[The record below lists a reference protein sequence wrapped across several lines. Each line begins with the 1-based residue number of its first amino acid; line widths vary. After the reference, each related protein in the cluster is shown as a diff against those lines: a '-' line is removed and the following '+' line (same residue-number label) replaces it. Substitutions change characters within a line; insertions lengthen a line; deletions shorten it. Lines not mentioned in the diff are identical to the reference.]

1 MTTANED
8 GRHTTRGA
16 TSVDRQGFPLPGEP
30 GADPAGDPVG
40 GRTTQRK
47 RDEKGRSPVQSFGP
61 KCDRL
66 LRLRE
71 LPETEALVLPLFPVT
86 AIDIG
91 EASAA
96 TPFETLRLRYA
107 DLLAR
112 HHPDLAAEV
121 TAACGPAPWIV
132 RSSGLEDTADQI
144 NAGGYDSVICDDAAA
159 LPDCVA
165 KVALSGLHEH
175 ALRQQALTSGAPRTG
190 AIPCFVQPLLDVAVA
205 PAVEPDQAPWFDTGM
220 LDHLDRIAAALAS
233 RLGFDAIDCEWG
245 IATDS
250 GFVSATTISTR
261 DPAIMNSAHTF
272 GFGFAAAQT
281 AEGVATATALR
292 PAASDL
298 WLWRGKSLRRAAVL
312 GLHLLQARPA
322 QFEPAHRD
330 VDLLTDASF
339 DALRGGFEKIEA
351 TLLIQGARS
360 MGACIVAPSLA
371 AAWRHYL
378 DIRDTERAAIA
389 MAIVDEGSAE
399 EHAGIMFRQ
408 QRVHC
413 LIGDTSQVPPG
424 ARTAVFERGQCFF
437 GDDAMLRLVQTRT
450 VRLLTIPAD
459 CFVPR
464 VSGGGDQHSDDQGS
478 DDQGSNNQH
487 GEAQGDAWRR
497 ALAALPLAEETR
509 TAIAHRSEYPVA
521 QCWIEGSDG
530 HVRSP
535 SAFADRLASASPV
548 DAGAGD
554 GAVDAYVDGYVAAYV
569 AAHALSAGER
579 SAAALPTLSRLPVDL
594 APLLRQRDLRI
605 PLALLGC
612 ETESRWI
619 PDASLASILSRAS
632 AFAEAGDRRAAR
644 LVLEGT
650 LRLSWET
657 GLLPVHADEERAGY
671 VQIVA
676 DAYAGGVAPDVVDA
690 IAALGFPPAVFA
702 AVVRAVAS
710 QPDNLEIVLSLHR
723 QIVRF
728 RGAAAASRAAEE
740 GDALN
745 AVYAEFRR
753 AFAENTGVVEVV
765 HGGLIELYDAT
776 LKTLLTTL
784 VSEPDDGIHARY
796 LQLLRAWVDFARP
809 SAADDRDRA
818 VLDRFDAWLQTW
830 MQSPTPS
837 DFSIEDRN
845 WKIEFEEI
853 VASDDDSPA
862 YANAHVVHNLIHQW
876 LLAGNA
882 IPASILPSR
891 IRRLQAFCSTFSSRS
906 TKVLRFER
914 GLFEIEIPMG
924 THKASFVFTPRAISV
939 EWSEPPDCPDDEIA
953 RLLAF
958 EVALERYREW
968 MYESLRVRSEKVIGT
983 WTLYARIAA
992 PEPDG
997 WRWEDFG
1004 GVVAAVRFLF
1014 DSSYDF
1020 SYVANEA
1027 VDGFPQRLRDPVWK
1041 SIFGIFIAYRS
1052 VLEDGMQYVPL
1063 HTHPMSSTISSIAQM
1078 GAVRGMFLRCHR
1090 RGFAASC
1097 EFVAHY
1103 AGWLDASADSARWG
1117 RRYEMLR
1124 QACFFIA
1131 AAWPREALDMLASA
1145 ERFHIGHDLIAACLF
1160 RRADL
1165 HDALRASL
1173 RSAPPSLD
1181 GLHGLIARHAP
1192 ECVVHADADPAFVRA
1207 LVDMP
1212 SGFRRAKHVLLA
1224 HAGGLLDEP
1233 ALERLVRD
1241 MDTVPI
1247 AADPDQERRIAR
1259 AIDAIGPRY
1268 RFPLE
1273 KGVDWATI
1281 DAWRARH
1288 DEGDV
1293 QPQR

>member
-1 MTTANED
+1 
-8 GRHTTRGA
+8 
-16 TSVDRQGFPLPGEP
+16 
-30 GADPAGDPVG
+30 
-40 GRTTQRK
+40 
-47 RDEKGRSPVQSFGP
+47 
-61 KCDRL
+61 
-66 LRLRE
+66 LRE
-71 LPETEALVLPLFPVT
+71 LPETEALVLPLFPVA

-91 EASAA
+91 EERAEERAG
-96 TPFETLRLRYA
+96 TPFETLCLRYA
-107 DLLAR
+107 ELLLQQ
-112 HHPDLAAEV
+112 HPDLAAEV

-132 RSSGLEDTADQI
+132 RSSGIEDTADQI

-159 LPDCVA
+159 LPECVA

-175 ALRQQALTSGAPRTG
+175 ALRQQALTSGAQRPG

-205 PAVEPDQAPWFDTGM
+205 PAVEPDQAPWFDNGM
-220 LDHLDRIAAALAS
+220 LDRLDRIAADLAS

-245 IATDS
+245 IATDC
-250 GFVSATTISTR
+250 GFVSATTIATR
-261 DPAIMNSAHTF
+261 DAATMNSAHTF

-330 VDLLTDASF
+330 VDLLTEASF
-339 DALRGGFEKIEA
+339 DALRGGFEHIDA

-378 DIRDTERAAIA
+378 DIRDSERAAIA

-437 GDDAMLRLVQTRT
+437 GDETMLRFVQTQT
-450 VRLLTIPAD
+450 VRLLTLAAD
-459 CFVPR
+459 CFVPCM
-464 VSGGGDQHSDDQGS
+464 SGDRDPGS
-478 DDQGSNNQH
+478 D
-487 GEAQGDAWRR
+487 AQGDAWRR
-497 ALAALPLAEETR
+497 ALAALPLADDTR
-509 TAIAHRSEYPVA
+509 SAILHRSEYPVA
-521 QCWIEGSDG
+521 QCWIEDADG

-535 SAFADRLASASPV
+535 SAFADRLASSGPAH
-548 DAGAGD
+548 AGAGS
-554 GAVDAYVDGYVAAYV
+554 GDGYVAAYV
-569 AAHALSAGER
+569 AAQALSAGE
-579 SAAALPTLSRLPVDL
+579 SAAATLPALSRLPVDI

-644 LVLEGT
+644 LVLEGI
-650 LRLSWET
+650 LRLSRET
-657 GLLPVHADEERAGY
+657 ALLPVHTDEERAGY

-676 DAYAGGVAPDVVDA
+676 DAYAGGVSPDVIDA

-702 AVVRAVAS
+702 AVVRSLAS
-710 QPDNLEIVLSLHR
+710 QPDDLATVLRLHR

-728 RGAAAASRAAEE
+728 RGAAAAPQAAES
-740 GDALN
+740 GYALN
-745 AVYAEFRR
+745 TVYAEFRR
-753 AFAENTGVVEVV
+753 AFAETVGVVEVV

-776 LKTLLTTL
+776 LKAMLTTL
-784 VSEPDDGIHARY
+784 VSEPDDALHARY

-809 SAADDRDRA
+809 SAADDRERA

-830 MQSPTPS
+830 AQSPTPT

-853 VASDDDSPA
+853 VAADDASPA

-882 IPASILPSR
+882 IPASILPCR

-968 MYESLRVRSEKVIGT
+968 MYPSLRVRSEKVIGT

-1004 GVVAAVRFLF
+1004 DVVAAVRFLF

-1020 SYVANEA
+1020 SYVANDA

-1041 SIFGIFIAYRS
+1041 SIFAIFIAYRS
-1052 VLEDGMQYVPL
+1052 VLEDGLQYVPL

-1097 EFVAHY
+1097 AFVAHY
-1103 AGWLDASADSARWG
+1103 AAWLDSSADSARWG

-1131 AAWPREALDMLASA
+1131 AAWPREALEMLASA
-1145 ERFHIGHDLIAACLF
+1145 DRFHIGHDLIAACLF

-1173 RSAPPSLD
+1173 GKGPPSLD
-1181 GLHGLIARHAP
+1181 GLHGLVARHAP
-1192 ECVVHADADPAFVRA
+1192 ECVVHADADPGFIRA
-1207 LVDMP
+1207 LVETP
-1212 SGFRRAKHVLLA
+1212 SGFRRAKHVLLT
-1224 HAGGLLDEP
+1224 HAAGLLDDA
-1233 ALERLVRD
+1233 ALERLIRD

-1247 AADPDQERRIAR
+1247 AADPGQERRIAR
-1259 AIDAIGPRY
+1259 AIDATGPRY
-1268 RFPLE
+1268 RFALE

-1288 DEGDV
+1288 DRGDA
-1293 QPQR
+1293 QPDR

>member
-16 TSVDRQGFPLPGEP
+16 TSADRQGFPLSGEP
-30 GADPAGDPVG
+30 GADPAGDPAG
-40 GRTTQRK
+40 GGPTRRAH
-47 RDEKGRSPVQSFGP
+47 DEKGRSSVQSFGP

-71 LPETEALVLPLFPVT
+71 LPETEALVLPLFPVA
-86 AIDIG
+86 AIEIG
-91 EASAA
+91 EESTG
-96 TPFETLRLRYA
+96 TPFETRCLRYA
-107 DLLAR
+107 DLLVR
-112 HHPDLAAEV
+112 DHPDLAAEV

-132 RSSGLEDTADQI
+132 RSSGIEDTADQI

-159 LPDCVA
+159 LPECVA
-165 KVALSGLHEH
+165 KVALSGSHEH
-175 ALRQQALTSGAPRTG
+175 ALRQQALTSGAQRPG

-205 PAVEPDQAPWFDTGM
+205 PAIEPDQAPWFDNGL
-220 LDHLDRIAAALAS
+220 LDRLDRIAADLAS

-245 IATDS
+245 IATDC

-261 DPAIMNSAHTF
+261 DSATMNAAHTF

-281 AEGVATATALR
+281 AEGAATATALR

-298 WLWRGKSLRRAAVL
+298 WLWRGKSLRSAAVL
-312 GLHLLQARPA
+312 RLHLLQARPA
-322 QFEPAHRD
+322 QFEPGHRD
-330 VDLLTDASF
+330 VDLLTEASF
-339 DALRGGFEKIEA
+339 DALRGGFEKIDA

-413 LIGDTSQVPPG
+413 LIGDTSQVPAG

-437 GDDAMLRLVQTRT
+437 GDEAMLRLVRTQT
-450 VRLLTIPAD
+450 VRLLAIPAD
-459 CFVPR
+459 CFVPC
-464 VSGGGDQHSDDQGS
+464 VSGDRDPDGD
-478 DDQGSNNQH
+478 
-487 GEAQGDAWRR
+487 AQGDAWRR
-497 ALAALPLAEETR
+497 ALAALPLADETR
-509 TAIAHRSEYPVA
+509 AAILHRSEYPVA
-521 QCWIEGSDG
+521 QCWIEDADG

-535 SAFADRLASASPV
+535 SAFADRLASAGPTHAA
-548 DAGAGD
+548 DGHGA
-554 GAVDAYVDGYVAAYV
+554 ADGYVASYV
-569 AAHALSAGER
+569 AAHGLSAGE
-579 SAAALPTLSRLPVDL
+579 SAAAALPALSRLPVDI

-619 PDASLASILSRAS
+619 PDGSLAAILSRAS

-644 LVLEGT
+644 LVLEGM
-650 LRLSWET
+650 LRLSRET
-657 GLLPVHADEERAGY
+657 ALLPVHTDEERAGY

-676 DAYAGGVAPDVVDA
+676 DAYAGGVSPAVVDA

-710 QPDNLEIVLSLHR
+710 QPDDLAIVLSLHR
-723 QIVRF
+723 QVARF

-740 GDALN
+740 GYALN
-745 AVYAEFRR
+745 VAYAEFRR
-753 AFAENTGVVEVV
+753 AFADTAGVVEVV

-776 LKTLLTTL
+776 LKAMLTIL
-784 VSEPDDGIHARY
+784 VSEPDEDIHARY

-809 SAADDRDRA
+809 SAAEDRDHA
-818 VLDRFDAWLQTW
+818 VLDRFDVWLQAW
-830 MQSPTPS
+830 MQSPMPE

-853 VASDDDSPA
+853 VASDDASPA

-968 MYESLRVRSEKVIGT
+968 MYGSLRVRSEKVIGT

-1027 VDGFPQRLRDPVWK
+1027 VDGFPQRLRAPVWK

-1078 GAVRGMFLRCHR
+1078 GAVRGMFPRCHR

-1097 EFVAHY
+1097 ELVASY
-1103 AGWLDASADSARWG
+1103 ARWLDSSADSARWG

-1124 QACFFIA
+1124 QACFYIA

-1145 ERFHIGHDLIAACLF
+1145 DRFHIGHDLIAACLF

-1173 RSAPPSLD
+1173 REVPPSLD
-1181 GLHGLIARHAP
+1181 GLHGLVARHAP
-1192 ECVVHADADPAFVRA
+1192 ECVVHADADPGFILA
-1207 LVDMP
+1207 LVETP
-1212 SGFRRAKHVLLA
+1212 SGFRRAKHVLLT
-1224 HAGGLLDEP
+1224 HVGGLLDEA
-1233 ALERLVRD
+1233 ALERLIRD

-1247 AADPDQERRIAR
+1247 AADPAQEQRIAR
-1259 AIDAIGPRY
+1259 AIEGIGPRY
-1268 RFPLE
+1268 RFALE

-1281 DAWRARH
+1281 DTWRARH
-1288 DEGDV
+1288 DQGDV
-1293 QPQR
+1293 QPHR